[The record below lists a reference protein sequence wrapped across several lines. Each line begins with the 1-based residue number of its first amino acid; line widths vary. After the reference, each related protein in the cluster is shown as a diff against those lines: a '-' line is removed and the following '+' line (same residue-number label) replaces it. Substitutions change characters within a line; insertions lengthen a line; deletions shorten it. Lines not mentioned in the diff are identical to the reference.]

1 MQVYTASTT
10 SEMKHN
16 AHNENNKPI
25 RQNIQYTQNRF
36 KQVNWTSKNYVHV
49 VHVVIVPLL
58 SLYQCHCFCQ
68 IGLLTVLSRWIIQ
81 PMQYFPS
88 YRTIILLR
96 HIYIDR
102 NTIPSHATK
111 SLQFNKSKQSLSS

>member
-1 MQVYTASTT
+1 MYQISAITDKYWIMQVYTASTT

-25 RQNIQYTQNRF
+25 HQNIQYTQNRF

-68 IGLLTVLSRWIIQ
+68 IGLLTVQMDYSTDAIFPQLSKHH
-81 PMQYFPS
+81 
-88 YRTIILLR
+88 L
-96 HIYIDR
+96 
-102 NTIPSHATK
+102 A
-111 SLQFNKSKQSLSS
+111 